1 MEVLV
6 GFPVISFL
14 VNDQA
19 FRSASDQFRILFVLH
34 GADFDSEGGNRG
46 GEEAQAI
53 LQVTL

>member
-14 VNDQA
+14 VNDQT
-19 FRSASDQFRILFVLH
+19 FRSAGDQLRILSVLH
-34 GADFDSEGGNRG
+34 GTNLDSEGGNRG